1 MLLCASLF
9 QLIFNY
15 ITMSIHKLIV
25 FLILST
31 FFYASCQQSNDQAS
45 TNTSSHVRD
54 SASNSKYY
62 EEPGYVK
69 VVDSPQ
75 TQVFRPTLPLD
86 QAAFKTEK
94 KEIQSRLEN
103 EFQFMFDRNWKVD
116 GRVLA
121 GEDKVYRRDQEEY
134 TFNRDGSFT
143 SIIDGKQD
151 GGTWKGRMQNTTPV
165 ITIFPNDLHEKV
177 SEWFVKNTGK
187 NMVWSGTSSYKDNA
201 IMVHFVLKK

>member
-1 MLLCASLF
+1 MCLPLSIN
-9 QLIFNY
+9 LIT
-15 ITMSIHKLIV
+15 ITMSINKL
-25 FLILST
+25 FFLLILST
-31 FFYASCQQSNDQAS
+31 FIVTSCQQSGDQTS
-45 TNTSSHVRD
+45 QNTSSPVRD

-69 VVDSPQ
+69 VVDTPQ
-75 TQVFRPTLPLD
+75 TQGFRPTLPLD

-94 KEIQSRLEN
+94 KEDQARLEN

-121 GEDKVYRRDQEEY
+121 GEEKVYRRDQEDY
-134 TFNRDGSFT
+134 IFNRDGSFT

-151 GGTWKGRMQNTTPV
+151 GGTWKGRMQNTSPV
-165 ITIFPNDLHEKV
+165 ITIFPNNLHEKV
-177 SEWFVKNTGK
+177 SEWYIKNTGK

-201 IMVHFVLKK
+201 TMVHFVLKK